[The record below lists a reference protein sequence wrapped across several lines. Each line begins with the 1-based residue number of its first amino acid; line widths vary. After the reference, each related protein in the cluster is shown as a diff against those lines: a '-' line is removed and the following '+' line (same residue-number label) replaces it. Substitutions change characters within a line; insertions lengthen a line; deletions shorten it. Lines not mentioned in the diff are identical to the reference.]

1 MMDGCTDGSMVA
13 RAGPG
18 RDWEGLGL
26 RLILAKGD
34 IGTLPGT
41 VARET
46 EENAFWAPQTIVDP
60 VWF

>member
-1 MMDGCTDGSMVA
+1 MVA